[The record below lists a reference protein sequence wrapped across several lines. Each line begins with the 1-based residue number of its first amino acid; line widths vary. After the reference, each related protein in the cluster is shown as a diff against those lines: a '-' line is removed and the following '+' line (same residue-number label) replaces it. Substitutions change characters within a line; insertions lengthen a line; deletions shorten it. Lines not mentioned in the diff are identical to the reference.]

1 MKKLITL
8 LLLFTLVGF
17 LSGNQVVITNDYEYI
32 VSTGKTYNFN
42 NGNPSNNI
50 KYDRT
55 NKIQIQN
62 NKVIANPLKYH
73 YAFFWNEADAFIG
86 YYKTNKGIATNG
98 AYLGQVNTQSIP
110 LPLNAYSFALVRYDN
125 DYVLVNGYTI
135 EELFIDNNLAGV
147 DPADFNDIPIAELNG
162 LTLNEVFDDRKLTGT
177 FNSGTTIG
185 NIHSTTITDNPLN
198 LRFDT
203 SLPAINNVFIY
214 AYARLRYT
222 NASSTFINFTLNG
235 TTSGSTLQVGI
246 QDPAVSNQFY
256 VLSGIVNPTNH
267 VGNIQHRFNVVGGDA
282 TKTIEVDMNFGIN
295 YINLTALGIASLTKA
310 QLDTYFSIYQNGV
323 NATYYATD
331 GNVST
336 VDGNYFAAGK
346 NLIETLNFDVWTL
359 VGTPTQP
366 LQIVDNELIFTPI
379 NNQNFY
385 FQNLNLIDGQS
396 YSISAFAMSETT
408 SLVRGAIINIRD
420 INDNLI
426 LTLDFNNGLSNVYEY
441 KSGTFTYQ
449 SGYIIKLSNRNSSF
463 SGGQLKFK
471 EIQLEQGSTATTF
484 EAFATPT
491 TTLNLTF
498 LFGIGNEPDKAT
510 MDGYYA
516 EYEEYLEYLYVCCNI
531 FATQTISFETIYFD
545 DGVSTEIERLGSILI
560 FTLIGFTLMIFGFA
574 SKRRIFNL
582 LAVGAFVVLGF
593 LLIEFVGFII
603 ILFGLI
609 FVNVYYTF
617 FGEL

>member
-17 LSGNQVVITNDYEYI
+17 LSANQVIITNDYQYI
-32 VSTGKTYNFN
+32 VSTGKTYNFS
-42 NGNPSNNI
+42 NGNESNNV

-55 NKIQIQN
+55 NKIAIQN
-62 NKVIANPLKYH
+62 NKVIADPLKYH
-73 YAFFWNEADAFIG
+73 YAFFWNESNAFIG

-125 DYVLVNGYTI
+125 DYLLVNGYTI

-147 DPADFNDIPIAELNG
+147 DPNDFNDIPIAELNG
-162 LTLNEVFDDRKLTGT
+162 LTLNEVFDDGNLLTNGDFSNGSTGWNLTGPVSIVDEKAVY
-177 FNSGTTIG
+177 SGTNTTTFLRLQSTYNLING
-185 NIHSTTITDNPLN
+185 NHYYISFDFIDLISGKVQLVFDSLNFPIYDTEGTYSLISNNTVLNFSFERVAGFIPQYAIDNVYLLN
-198 LRFDT
+198 LTD
-203 SLPAINNVFIY
+203 L
-214 AYARLRYT
+214 
-222 NASSTFINFTLNG
+222 G
-235 TTSGSTLQVGI
+235 
-246 QDPAVSNQFY
+246 
-256 VLSGIVNPTNH
+256 
-267 VGNIQHRFNVVGGDA
+267 
-282 TKTIEVDMNFGIN
+282 
-295 YINLTALGIASLTKA
+295 LTSLTKTT
-310 QLDTYFSIYQNGV
+310 LDNYYQIYLNIF
-323 NATYYATD
+323 NSTYYATD

-336 VDGNYFAAGK
+336 VDVNYFAASN
-346 NLIETLNFDVWTL
+346 NLETTNFIQTTN
-359 VGTPTQP
+359 GTFRVA
-366 LQIVDNELIFTPI
+366 LGDIVPVLPNEVI
-379 NNQNFY
+379 NLRQNVSGSHRYAIRF
-385 FQNLNLIDGQS
+385 FDINLNQITSGITIPNYASSTFS
-396 YSISAFAMSETT
+396 YNG
-408 SLVRGAIINIRD
+408 SLGIW
-420 INDNLI
+420 
-426 LTLDFNNGLSNVYEY
+426 NNGSNVASRNDLIQIAANQGIY
-441 KSGTFTYQ
+441 
-449 SGYIIKLSNRNSSF
+449 YIQFGVQTGNVAGIVSANNRLISQTVSVY
-463 SGGQLKFK
+463 
-471 EIQLEQGSTATTF
+471 

-491 TTLNLTF
+491 TTLNLTI
-498 LFGIGNEPDKAT
+498 LFGVGNEPDKAT

>member
-17 LSGNQVVITNDYEYI
+17 LSANQVIITNDYQYI

-42 NGNPSNNI
+42 NGNPSNNV

-73 YAFFWNEADAFIG
+73 YAFFWQEDNTFIG
-86 YYKTNKGIATNG
+86 YYKTNKGLTTSG

-125 DYVLVNGYTI
+125 DYEVINGITI
-135 EELFIDNNLAGV
+135 EDIFIDSDNYFDNDFEWNALNNQSL
-147 DPADFNDIPIAELNG
+147 NDIFENDIWNNNTFDVNLSNWYVSRGIITLIDNYMQFEHTISITSASYVGQLTTLNSGYQYYSVGRFQQNYASGLSTSYLFYDGDAFRTGDTIPNNAIFNRASVFWTQASDKVNFEIRLRFTPNAIVGDIINIDDVYLIDLTTLG
-162 LTLNEVFDDRKLTGT
+162 LTSLTKT
-177 FNSGTTIG
+177 NLDNFYDLFFN
-185 NIHSTTITDNPLN
+185 
-198 LRFDT
+198 
-203 SLPAINNVFIY
+203 INNNNFIY
-214 AYARLRYT
+214 ADGYAT
-222 NASSTFINFTLNG
+222 TFINPT
-235 TTSGSTLQVGI
+235 
-246 QDPAVSNQFY
+246 Y
-256 VLSGIVNPTNH
+256 VFDKKIL
-267 VGNIQHRFNVVGGDA
+267 
-282 TKTIEVDMNFGIN
+282 
-295 YINLTALGIASLTKA
+295 NLTA
-310 QLDTYFSIYQNGV
+310 
-323 NATYYATD
+323 
-331 GNVST
+331 
-336 VDGNYFAAGK
+336 
-346 NLIETLNFDVWTL
+346 
-359 VGTPTQP
+359 
-366 LQIVDNELIFTPI
+366 IF
-379 NNQNFY
+379 
-385 FQNLNLIDGQS
+385 
-396 YSISAFAMSETT
+396 
-408 SLVRGAIINIRD
+408 
-420 INDNLI
+420 
-426 LTLDFNNGLSNVYEY
+426 
-441 KSGTFTYQ
+441 
-449 SGYIIKLSNRNSSF
+449 
-463 SGGQLKFK
+463 
-471 EIQLEQGSTATTF
+471 GS
-484 EAFATPT
+484 
-491 TTLNLTF
+491 
-498 LFGIGNEPDKAT
+498 GNEPDEIT

-545 DGVSTEIERLGSILI
+545 DGVSTEIQRLGSILI

>member
-1 MKKLITL
+1 MKKILTL

-17 LSGNQVVITNDYEYI
+17 LSANQVIITNDYQYI

-42 NGNPSNNI
+42 NGNPSNNV

-73 YAFFWNEADAFIG
+73 YAFFWQEDNTFIG
-86 YYKTNKGIATNG
+86 YYKTNKGLTTSG

-162 LTLNEVFDDRKLTGT
+162 LTLNDVFDDGNLVLNGDFKNGTTGFTPIASTLSTTNNILSITGT
-177 FNSGTTIG
+177 GSTAFPATTSLTFESVVNNTNYYLASKIRTLQTNTASMYMNIRGSTSG
-185 NIHSTTITDNPLN
+185 NISTNLVINFPTQNLWYDISSKTNISTTLVGNVLIALGHNY
-198 LRFDT
+198 T
-203 SLPAINNVFIY
+203 STANANGAVMEVYY
-214 AYARLRYT
+214 AYA
-222 NASSTFINFTLNG
+222 INI
-235 TTSGSTLQVGI
+235 TS
-246 QDPAVSNQFY
+246 
-256 VLSGIVNPTNH
+256 
-267 VGNIQHRFNVVGGDA
+267 
-282 TKTIEVDMNFGIN
+282 
-295 YINLTALGIASLTKA
+295 LGISSLTKA

-331 GNVST
+331 GNVSS
-336 VDGNYFAAGK
+336 VDGHYYAATKNLFNKNTATLDTTVAAGG
-346 NLIETLNFDVWTL
+346 NVVSFVGRFSSDFIEIKPGITYTGFYDAFRSAYY
-359 VGTPTQP
+359 
-366 LQIVDNELIFTPI
+366 DI
-379 NNQNFY
+379 NKTY
-385 FQNLNLIDGQS
+385 IS
-396 YSISAFAMSETT
+396 ESISGT
-408 SLVRGAIINIRD
+408 SRLIPANTKYVRFTGTLANIN
-420 INDNLI
+420 
-426 LTLDFNNGLSNVYEY
+426 TA
-441 KSGTFTYQ
+441 
-449 SGYIIKLSNRNSSF
+449 
-463 SGGQLKFK
+463 
-471 EIQLEQGSTATTF
+471 QLEQGGTATAY

-498 LFGIGNEPDKAT
+498 LFGIGNEPNKAT

-531 FATQTISFETIYFD
+531 FSTQTISFETIYFD